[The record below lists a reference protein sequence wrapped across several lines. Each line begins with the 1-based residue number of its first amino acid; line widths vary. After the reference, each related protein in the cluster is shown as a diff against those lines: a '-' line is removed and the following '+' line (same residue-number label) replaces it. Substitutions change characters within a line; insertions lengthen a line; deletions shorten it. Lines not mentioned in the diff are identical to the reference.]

1 MTPDDVRHTSFTKAP
16 FYRRGYDEHAVDAFV
31 ARIEQTLRGTDRLT
45 AADVRDVAFGKARSG
60 QRGYHVDEVDAF
72 LDLVQRELE
81 GR

>member
-1 MTPDDVRHTSFTKAP
+1 MTPDDVRNTSFTKSP
-16 FYRRGYDEHAVDAFV
+16 FFRRGYDEHAVDAFV

-45 AADVRDVAFGKARSG
+45 AAEVRDVTFGKARSG

-72 LDLVQRELE
+72 LDLAQRELE